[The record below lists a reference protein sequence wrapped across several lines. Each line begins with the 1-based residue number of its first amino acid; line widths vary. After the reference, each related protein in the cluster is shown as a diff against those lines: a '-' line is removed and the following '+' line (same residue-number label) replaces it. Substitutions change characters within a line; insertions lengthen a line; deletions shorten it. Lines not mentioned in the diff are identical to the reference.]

1 VRYEK
6 PDNSLPQL
14 TFDHHTEA
22 FDDVIYFAFTY
33 PYTYE
38 MVQNDLKIIDKLAL
52 EIDFRDSECIYC
64 CRELVTNSLD
74 GLRIDLITISAV
86 NGVNTQG
93 MKEPNLPGLF
103 PSSKIKTKIK
113 RKVKIKKKD
122 KDTEVSS
129 LLNDVNDDYN
139 DNYNN
144 EDNHDDDEVDYNCSI
159 FDKDYPDTVAVS
171 DDNSGRPVI
180 FPSKEIVFISA
191 RVHPGEVQ
199 SSIIDLF
206 VINLM
211 LYCSS
216 YLLLTQKSAIDI

>member
-1 VRYEK
+1 MRYEK

-52 EIDFRDSECIYC
+52 EINFRDSECIYC
-64 CRELVTNSLD
+64 CRELVTNSID

-103 PSSKIKTKIK
+103 PVNKLTIKTK
-113 RKVKIKKKD
+113 RRGEIKKKD
-122 KDTEVSS
+122 KDTEMSS
-129 LLNDVNDDYN
+129 LLSDMN
-139 DNYNN
+139 DNYYYDNYN
-144 EDNHDDDEVDYNCSI
+144 DDDEDDYDDDEVDHNSSSNDNHHHY
-159 FDKDYPDTVAVS
+159 TVAVNDDQYS
-171 DDNSGRPVI
+171 EAVNDDNSGRPVI
-180 FPSKEIVFISA
+180 FPLKEIVFISA

-199 SSIIDLF
+199 SSII
-206 VINLM
+206 V
-211 LYCSS
+211 
-216 YLLLTQKSAIDI
+216 

>member
-1 VRYEK
+1 MRYEK

-52 EIDFRDSECIYC
+52 EIDFRDPECIYC
-64 CRELVTNSLD
+64 CRELVTNSVD

-86 NGVNTQG
+86 NGVNTHRI
-93 MKEPNLPGLF
+93 KEPNLPGLF
-103 PSSKIKTKIK
+103 PSNKMKMNMKIK
-113 RKVKIKKKD
+113 RKGKIKKKD

-129 LLNDVNDDYN
+129 LFDDIK
-139 DNYNN
+139 DNYNDYN
-144 EDNHDDDEVDYNCSI
+144 VDDEVDHNSSSNDNDDQY
-159 FDKDYPDTVAVS
+159 TVAVNDDQYSEAVS

-180 FPSKEIVFISA
+180 FPSKETVFISA

-199 SSIIDLF
+199 STVVDFF
-206 VINLM
+206 VISLM
-211 LYCSS
+211 LYCVSS
-216 YLLLTQKSAIDI
+216 LDF

>member
-22 FDDVIYFAFTY
+22 FDDVVYFAFTY

-64 CRELVTNSLD
+64 CRELVTNSVD

-86 NGVNTQG
+86 NGVNTHRI
-93 MKEPNLPGLF
+93 KEPNLPGLF
-103 PSSKIKTKIK
+103 PSNKIEMKIK
-113 RKVKIKKKD
+113 RKGKIKKKD
-122 KDTEVSS
+122 EDTEVSS
-129 LLNDVNDDYN
+129 LFNDINNYNDRCNVDDEDDY
-139 DNYNN
+139 
-144 EDNHDDDEVDYNCSI
+144 DDDEVDYNSSSNNN
-159 FDKDYPDTVAVS
+159 DDYYTVAVN

-199 SSIIDLF
+199 ISIIDFF

-211 LYCSS
+211 LYCASS
-216 YLLLTQKSAIDI
+216 LDF

>member
-1 VRYEK
+1 MRYEK

-52 EIDFRDSECIYC
+52 EINFRDSECIYC
-64 CRELVTNSLD
+64 CRELVTNSID

-103 PSSKIKTKIK
+103 PVNKLTIKKK
-113 RKVKIKKKD
+113 RRGEIKKKD
-122 KDTEVSS
+122 KDTEMSS
-129 LLNDVNDDYN
+129 LLSDMN
-139 DNYNN
+139 DNYYYDNYN
-144 EDNHDDDEVDYNCSI
+144 DDDEDDYDDDEVDHNSSSNDNHHHY
-159 FDKDYPDTVAVS
+159 TVAVNDDQYS
-171 DDNSGRPVI
+171 EAVNDDNSGRPVI
-180 FPSKEIVFISA
+180 FPLKEIVFISA

-199 SSIIDLF
+199 SSII
-206 VINLM
+206 V
-211 LYCSS
+211 
-216 YLLLTQKSAIDI
+216 